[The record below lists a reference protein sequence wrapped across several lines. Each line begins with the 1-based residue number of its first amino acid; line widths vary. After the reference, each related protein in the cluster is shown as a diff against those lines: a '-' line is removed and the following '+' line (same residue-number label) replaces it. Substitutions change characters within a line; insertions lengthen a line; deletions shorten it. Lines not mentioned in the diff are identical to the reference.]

1 MDKLKAEKG
10 GTGKGR
16 RSREKRLQ
24 CICLVQHPTQ
34 SDGKT
39 VSVGYV
45 SITQQP
51 NNTTQHPFHPSI
63 DPRNVSLS
71 LSIAYAFQRF
81 TKPSTGRSSH
91 AFTNQCLHPFI
102 HGCIHPPTH
111 LPLRS
116 SIRPFPDPPN
126 HHCIRPSTHR
136 PIYPPTR
143 FHQHLQPS
151 HLLTS

>member
-1 MDKLKAEKG
+1 MDEKEEKG

-24 CICLVQHPTQ
+24 CNCLVQHPTQ

-71 LSIAYAFQRF
+71 LSLMHFRNSRNHQPADAVMHLLISVSIHSSMVASIHRHIYLFVHPAVHFPIHP
-81 TKPSTGRSSH
+81 TITVSVHPPIDPSIHPH
-91 AFTNQCLHPFI
+91 AFI
-102 HGCIHPPTH
+102 
-111 LPLRS
+111 
-116 SIRPFPDPPN
+116 SICNRL
-126 HHCIRPSTHR
+126 IS
-136 PIYPPTR
+136 
-143 FHQHLQPS
+143 
-151 HLLTS
+151 

>member
-16 RSREKRLQ
+16 RSRKKRLQ

-71 LSIAYAFQRF
+71 LSLMHFRNSRNHQPADPVMHLLINVSIHSSMVASIHRHIYLFVH
-81 TKPSTGRSSH
+81 PSVHFPIHPTITVSVHPPIDPSIHPH
-91 AFTNQCLHPFI
+91 AFI
-102 HGCIHPPTH
+102 
-111 LPLRS
+111 
-116 SIRPFPDPPN
+116 SICNRL
-126 HHCIRPSTHR
+126 IS
-136 PIYPPTR
+136 
-143 FHQHLQPS
+143 
-151 HLLTS
+151 

>member
-1 MDKLKAEKG
+1 MDELKAEKG
-10 GTGKGR
+10 GTGKER

-51 NNTTQHPFHPSI
+51 NNTTQHPFYPSI

-71 LSIAYAFQRF
+71 LSLMHFRNSRNHQPADPVMHLLING
-81 TKPSTGRSSH
+81 S
-91 AFTNQCLHPFI
+91 I

-111 LPLRS
+111 LPLCS

-151 HLLTS
+151 HLLTL